1 MLQNCKLT
9 YFNLPGRGE
18 AIRLALT
25 LGGISF
31 TDERIQFSD
40 WRETIKPTTP
50 YGSLPVLVLSNGSV
64 VAQQRAILRFVGKE
78 TSLYPSDSLDAA
90 KVDEIMDACEDVI
103 SKTFAVGSGLE
114 KEEKEAARMEACKEG
129 GITYEMLK
137 KIDTVISSNKG
148 EYFVGDH
155 LTIADLFLFQNTSN
169 LISGLY
175 DGVPSNALDSFPA
188 IASIRKKVRNNPEIC
203 KYYDGLL
210 DSIKVPDAYKV
221 QH

>member
-9 YFNLPGRGE
+9 YFNIPGRGE

-50 YGSLPVLVLSNGSV
+50 YGSLPVLVLSNGSA

-78 TSLYPSDSLDAA
+78 TSLYSSDSFEAA
-90 KVDEIMDACEDVI
+90 KVDEMMDACEDII
-103 SKTFAVGSGLE
+103 SKTFSVGSGLE

-129 GITYEMLK
+129 GVTYEMLK
-137 KIDTVISSNKG
+137 KIDTVISSNK
-148 EYFVGDH
+148 
-155 LTIADLFLFQNTSN
+155 AN
-169 LISGLY
+169 
-175 DGVPSNALDSFPA
+175 
-188 IASIRKKVRNNPEIC
+188 IRKKVRNNPEIC
-203 KYYDGLL
+203 KYYDGLV
-210 DSIKVPDAYKV
+210 DSINVPDAYKV